1 MYNYNIFIDFT
12 YYVHFI
18 NHYIQQEMY
27 IYLIK
32 IEIDT
37 RITHIYWLCSKR
49 REPGG
54 THEVN

>member
-1 MYNYNIFIDFT
+1 MYNYNIFIDFK

-37 RITHIYWLCSKR
+37 KITHIYLLCSK
-49 REPGG
+49 
-54 THEVN
+54 

>member
-18 NHYIQQEMY
+18 NHYTQQEVY

-32 IEIDT
+32 IEIGT
-37 RITHIYWLCSKR
+37 KITHIYWLCSK
-49 REPGG
+49 
-54 THEVN
+54 